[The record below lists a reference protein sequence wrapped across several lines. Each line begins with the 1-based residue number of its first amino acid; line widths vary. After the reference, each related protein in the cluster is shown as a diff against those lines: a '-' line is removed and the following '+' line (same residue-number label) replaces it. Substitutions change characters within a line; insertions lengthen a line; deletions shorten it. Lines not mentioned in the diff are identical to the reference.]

1 MTRTPT
7 ESPSPGGVQIRP
19 GSVADALGFTNE
31 ADPAPV
37 LTRGEQLAAAIR
49 AVLPPEALTSARNSI
64 WWQCRK
70 GLYPVAA
77 GGGLWTTAY
86 ILHEAG
92 ANPWYVPAGALLVG
106 LGGLALEKVRNWVGK
121 ALWRTNWAGG
131 ALALATMWT
140 TTGVQT
146 GVGMD
151 TLMPSLLVAGGA
163 LTAAPWWWFNRPR
176 PEAFRPPVPVVEY
189 EPVAEIEAGPHADQ
203 VNWDK
208 KIKPRVLKATFLLDR
223 EAIEGPDGKPNGSA
237 WTIDG
242 SEENISSGDMFQQ
255 LEKIKGAFDRDFSD
269 SLIYIEPS
277 PRGRKTQ
284 ARLILLE
291 RNPLKDV
298 LRWDKPLLDRETGVM
313 PFAVYPDGSGWA
325 KYTMFKP
332 KGWGTTHDLFAGGT
346 GSGKTTALNQ
356 LAIESMA
363 MGNAVLL
370 FDPYQGADFEGSRPY
385 FTESF
390 LNMADIYCGM
400 FGLEEVQDERMKM
413 RAEVGGANFDP
424 DHGFPIIHA
433 IFDEAKEPLADPDIN
448 RIMVKIVS
456 GGRKVWIKMSL
467 ALQVPS
473 VENLGAGGGTIREQ
487 LTSGNTLLYRITQR
501 ITGAMAYQGNLP
513 IDPVDLPEFFDGD
526 PGHPTVGLGYVL
538 NGLGRALQSRSML
551 VENEMFAR
559 WIKRIP
565 QMDERSA
572 EAFRRGVNKG
582 LQYLAAKRP
591 DLANGQLESADL
603 SNVTPIRPAEA
614 AEAGADADAA
624 ARVLDYIKAR
634 GGEVSMEEIAAVARC
649 GIGTAG
655 LLVGDLA
662 ATGQIQPT
670 ATGCMAATR

>member
-1 MTRTPT
+1 MTTRTPT
-7 ESPSPGGVQIRP
+7 QSPSPGGVQIRP

-31 ADPAPV
+31 EDPQRVP
-37 LTRGEQLAAAIR
+37 TRGEQLASAIR
-49 AVLPPEALTSARNSI
+49 AVLPPEALASARNSI

-86 ILHEAG
+86 ILHDAG

-106 LGGLALEKVRNWVGK
+106 LGGLAIEKVRNWVGK
-121 ALWRTNWAGG
+121 ALWRTNWSGG
-131 ALALATMWT
+131 ALALAAAWT
-140 TTGVQT
+140 SAGVQT
-146 GVGMD
+146 GVGLD
-151 TLMPSLLVAGGA
+151 TPMPTLLVLGGS
-163 LTAAPWWWFNRPR
+163 LVAAPWWWFNRPR
-176 PEAFRPPVPVVEY
+176 PQAFPMPTRPVEV

-203 VNWDK
+203 ENWDK
-208 KIKPRVLKATFLLDR
+208 KIRPRVLKNTALLNR
-223 EAIEGPDGKPNGSA
+223 EGIEGPDGTPNGSA
-237 WTIDG
+237 WIIDG

-277 PRGRKTQ
+277 PTGRKTQ

-298 LRWDKPLLDRETGVM
+298 VRWSEPKLDRASGVL

-325 KYTMFKP
+325 KYRMFKP
-332 KGWGTTHDLFAGGT
+332 NWGPVHDLFAGGT
-346 GSGKTTALNQ
+346 GSGKTTAMKQ
-356 LAIESMA
+356 LAIESLA

-370 FDPYQGADFEGSRPY
+370 FDPHQGAEFEDSVGF
-385 FTESF
+385 FTETF
-390 LNMADIYCGM
+390 LNPADIYCGF
-400 FGLEEVQDERMKM
+400 FGLEEVLDERMGMIPEIGK
-413 RAEVGGANFDP
+413 RNFGP

-433 IFDEAKEPLADPDIN
+433 MLDEAKEPLADPDIN
-448 RIMVKIVS
+448 RIAVRLS
-456 GGRKVWIKMSL
+456 TEGRKAWIKFSL

-513 IDPVDLPEFFDGD
+513 IDPVDLPELFDND
-526 PGHPTVGLGYVL
+526 PDRPTYGLGYVL
-538 NGLGRALQSRSML
+538 NGMGRALQSRSML
-551 VENEMFAR
+551 VEDEMFAR
-559 WIKRIP
+559 WIRRIP

-572 EAFRRGVNKG
+572 EAFRRGINKG
-582 LQYLAAKRP
+582 LQRMATRRP
-591 DLANGQLESADL
+591 DLANGQMEVADL
-603 SNVTPIRPAEA
+603 SNVTPIRQAES
-614 AEAGADADAA
+614 AGLDADAG
-624 ARVLDYIKAR
+624 ARVLDYIRAR

-649 GIGTAG
+649 GVGTAG

-662 ATGQIQPT
+662 QTGQIQQT
-670 ATGCMAATR
+670 ATGYTAAAR